1 MTQGNGNPN
10 TTETRA
16 RLAGL
21 SVLDRALDVQRHTR
35 EQTPPEATPSRSM
48 RVEAGMRAIEE
59 AENEREALRS
69 ALAQAEADL
78 RGVRAELD
86 VVNLAHTRAMTEMDR
101 HQRERDEAVDRR
113 AKADA
118 LLEAVLTLLQKHR
131 GPSLTEEISAARFAE
146 EDRVA
151 R

>member
-10 TTETRA
+10 TSETRA

-21 SVLDRALDVQRHTR
+21 SVLDRALAEQRAER
-35 EQTPPEATPSRSM
+35 KPQPVEPTPSRSL

-59 AENEREALRS
+59 AEQEREALRG
-69 ALAQAEADL
+69 ALQSAEADL

-131 GPSLTEEISAARFAE
+131 GPTLSEELRADPRDYGA
-146 EDRVA
+146 DD
-151 R
+151 